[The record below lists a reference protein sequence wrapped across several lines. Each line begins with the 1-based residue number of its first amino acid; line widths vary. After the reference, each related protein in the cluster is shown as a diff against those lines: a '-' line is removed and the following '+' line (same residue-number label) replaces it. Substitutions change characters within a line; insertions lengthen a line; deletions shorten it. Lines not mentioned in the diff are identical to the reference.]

1 MEALKSDP
9 GNASIVSGYDEES
22 IELDGDVMPKT
33 GVGGMSTVER

>member
-9 GNASIVSGYDEES
+9 GNA
-22 IELDGDVMPKT
+22 ELDGDVMPTT